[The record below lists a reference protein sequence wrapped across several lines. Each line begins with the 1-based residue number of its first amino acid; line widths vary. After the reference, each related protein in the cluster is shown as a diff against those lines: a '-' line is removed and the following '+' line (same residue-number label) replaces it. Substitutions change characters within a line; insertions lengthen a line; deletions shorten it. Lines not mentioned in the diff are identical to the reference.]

1 VGSFDGRT
9 VFVTG
14 GAGALGE
21 AVVARFR
28 AGGANVVAP
37 SRDDLDLTDEE
48 AVTRAYA
55 KVPGLWASVHLAG
68 GFAMGPL
75 VGTSLAAF
83 RAQHDMNATTCFL
96 ACREAARA
104 MHGTGGRIVNVA
116 SRPALVPT
124 AGMVGYAT
132 SKAVVAALTR
142 HAAEELRGAGI
153 LVNAVAPSTID
164 TPANRKAMPKAD
176 FAAWP
181 KAAEIAET
189 IAWLASPENTLTS
202 GAVVPVY
209 GKV

>member
-37 SRDDLDLTDEE
+37 SRADLDLTDEE

-55 KVPGLWASVHLAG
+55 KAPGLWASIHLAG
-68 GFAMGPL
+68 GFAMAPL
-75 VGTSLAAF
+75 VGTSLGAF

-104 MHGTGGRIVNVA
+104 MQGTGGRIVNVA

-124 AGMVGYAT
+124 PGMISYAT

-142 HAAEELRGAGI
+142 HAAEELRASGI

-176 FAAWP
+176 FASWP
-181 KAAEIAET
+181 KPAEVAET

>member
-1 VGSFDGRT
+1 MGSFDGRT

-28 AGGANVVAP
+28 EGGASVVAP
-37 SRDDLDLTDEE
+37 TRKELDLTDET
-48 AVTRAYA
+48 AVAGAYGA
-55 KVPGLWASVHLAG
+55 LTGLWASVHLAG
-68 GFAMGPL
+68 GFTMAPL
-75 VGTSLAAF
+75 VATSLAAF
-83 RAQHDMNATTCFL
+83 RAQHDINATTCFL

-104 MHGTGGRIVNVA
+104 MKGTGGRIVNVA
-116 SRPALVPT
+116 ARPALVPT
-124 AGMVGYAT
+124 AGMIGYAT

-142 HAAEELRGAGI
+142 HLAEELRGDGI

-164 TPANRKAMPKAD
+164 TPANRKAMPRAD

-181 KAAEIAET
+181 QPAEVAET
-189 IAWLASPENTLTS
+189 IIWLASPENRLTS